1 MTGKISWVIHLFLFY
16 HRENRNEKIPPYG
29 GAGFFRIEEIRMN
42 LPGMEGG
49 SCIPLPIHQTFIKSE
64 QWVYSILKNIY

>member
-16 HRENRNEKIPPYG
+16 HRENRNEKIPRENRNEKIPPYG

-42 LPGMEGG
+42 LPGMEGVLCTVTD
-49 SCIPLPIHQTFIKSE
+49 SSDFH
-64 QWVYSILKNIY
+64 

>member
-1 MTGKISWVIHLFLFY
+1 MKKSRHMGERDFSD
-16 HRENRNEKIPPYG
+16 RGDPYES
-29 GAGFFRIEEIRMN
+29 AGD
-42 LPGMEGG
+42 GGG

>member
-16 HRENRNEKIPPYG
+16 HRENRNEKSRHMGSGI
-29 GAGFFRIEEIRMN
+29 FRIEEIRMN

-49 SCIPLPIHQTFIKSE
+49 PVYRYRFIRLSLN
-64 QWVYSILKNIY
+64 QNSGFTVY

>member
-16 HRENRNEKIPPYG
+16 HRENRNEKILPYG

-42 LPGMEGG
+42 LPGMEGVLYTVTD
-49 SCIPLPIHQTFIKSE
+49 SSDFH
-64 QWVYSILKNIY
+64 

>member
-16 HRENRNEKIPPYG
+16 HRENRNEKIPLYG

-42 LPGMEGG
+42 LPGMEG
-49 SCIPLPIHQTFIKSE
+49 
-64 QWVYSILKNIY
+64 ILYTVTNSSDFH

>member
-16 HRENRNEKIPPYG
+16 HRESRNEKILPYG

-42 LPGMEGG
+42 LPGMEG
-49 SCIPLPIHQTFIKSE
+49 
-64 QWVYSILKNIY
+64 ILYTVTDSSDFH

>member
-1 MTGKISWVIHLFLFY
+1 MAMIGFY

-42 LPGMEGG
+42 LPGMEG
-49 SCIPLPIHQTFIKSE
+49 
-64 QWVYSILKNIY
+64 ILYTVTDSSDFH

>member
-42 LPGMEGG
+42 LPGMEGVL
-49 SCIPLPIHQTFIKSE
+49 CTVLPIHQTFIKSE

>member
-29 GAGFFRIEEIRMN
+29 GEGFFRIEEIRMN

-49 SCIPLPIHQTFIKSE
+49 PVYRYRFIRLSLN
-64 QWVYSILKNIY
+64 QNSGFTVY

>member
-29 GAGFFRIEEIRMN
+29 GAGFFRIGDPYESAGDGGDPVYRYRFIRLSLN
-42 LPGMEGG
+42 QNSGF
-49 SCIPLPIHQTFIKSE
+49 T
-64 QWVYSILKNIY
+64 VY

>member
-1 MTGKISWVIHLFLFY
+1 MTGKISWVIYLFLFY

-42 LPGMEGG
+42 LPGMEGVLYTVTD
-49 SCIPLPIHQTFIKSE
+49 SSDFH
-64 QWVYSILKNIY
+64 

>member
-42 LPGMEGG
+42 LPGMEG
-49 SCIPLPIHQTFIKSE
+49 
-64 QWVYSILKNIY
+64 ILYTAVSYTHLRAHET

>member
-42 LPGMEGG
+42 LPGMEGV
-49 SCIPLPIHQTFIKSE
+49 L
-64 QWVYSILKNIY
+64 

>member
-16 HRENRNEKIPPYG
+16 HKENRNEKIPPYE

-42 LPGMEGG
+42 LPGMEGVLYTVTD
-49 SCIPLPIHQTFIKSE
+49 SSDFH
-64 QWVYSILKNIY
+64 

>member
-16 HRENRNEKIPPYG
+16 HRENRNVKIPPYG

-42 LPGMEGG
+42 LPGMEGVLCTVTD
-49 SCIPLPIHQTFIKSE
+49 SSDFH
-64 QWVYSILKNIY
+64 

>member
-1 MTGKISWVIHLFLFY
+1 MTGKKSWVIHLFLFY

-29 GAGFFRIEEIRMN
+29 GAGFFRIKEIRMN
-42 LPGMEGG
+42 LPGMEG
-49 SCIPLPIHQTFIKSE
+49 SCVPLPIHQTFIKSE